1 MKCPLQRFTVRY
13 KPGETKVEFTDCI
26 KEKCAWW
33 APAWETCVVNVL
45 VIRLTSFQD
54 TLQALVKKMPTPPT
68 IKRER
73 K

>member
-33 APAWETCVVNVL
+33 DNAGQCCAVYLLGEVFTE
-45 VIRLTSFQD
+45 
-54 TLQALVKKMPTPPT
+54 AMT
-68 IKRER
+68 ILSRIEDKLLKGDQR
-73 K
+73 